1 MSAFSRFISGA
12 SRSFGPIATTIAP
25 DAGSKFIVSSITSEL
40 AKGEQARKE
49 EEKLRTLRED
59 NKNML
64 IQPTPRPDNLV
75 GRSTGNSGFG
85 SGFGD
90 FLTQASTNILSPLG
104 SFVGGLSSLFGGSQ
118 RPPSVITQP
127 ALTTVTNVGAQETQS
142 SGVNEAF
149 VGGLPSLIGT
159 AGRILRSPGG
169 ISGAIGTAVGGA
181 LSLLDGNGRP
191 LRITRKMKRLAQQ
204 AYQLAGMDLGTAVS
218 LFAQLSGVN
227 VDQRTFVLIL
237 TKRFRNDG
245 PVVTK
250 AALRKT
256 KTTIRRLKNMCDMY
270 DSLRPRATT
279 RRRAT
284 PMKRATT
291 TLIKN

>member
-12 SRSFGPIATTIAP
+12 ARSFTPIATAVAP
-25 DAGSKFIVSSITSEL
+25 DPGTKFIVSSIGGEL
-40 AKGEQARKE
+40 GKGEQARKE
-49 EEKLRTLRED
+49 QEKLATLRKEREL
-59 NKNML
+59 NMA
-64 IQPTPRPDNLV
+64 IPGINLQNQMPQATQ
-75 GRSTGNSGFG
+75 SSGFG
-85 SGFGD
+85 SGFGN
-90 FLTQASTNILSPLG
+90 FLTEASTNILSPLG
-104 SFVGGLSSLFGGSQ
+104 SFVGGLTSLFGGQ
-118 RPPSVITQP
+118 PRPPSVVTQP

-149 VGGLPSLIGT
+149 IGGLPNIIGQ
-159 AGRILRSPGG
+159 ASRFLRSPTG
-169 ISGAIGTAVGGA
+169 IGSAIGTAVGGG
-181 LSLLDGNGRP
+181 LSLLDGSGRP

-204 AYQLAGMDLGTAVS
+204 AYQLAGMDLGTAIS

-256 KTTIRRLKNMCDMY
+256 RTTIRRMKNMCDMY
-270 DSLRPRATT
+270 DSLRPRATA

-284 PMKRATT
+284 PMRRATT

>member
-12 SRSFGPIATTIAP
+12 ARSFSPIATAVAP
-25 DAGSKFIVSSITSEL
+25 DPGSKFIVSSITGEL
-40 AKGEQARKE
+40 AEGEQARKE
-49 EEKLRTLRED
+49 EEKLRTLRKEREI
-59 NKNML
+59 NMS
-64 IQPTPRPDNLV
+64 IPGINAPNRMPQA
-75 GRSTGNSGFG
+75 SASSGFG
-85 SGFGD
+85 SGFGS
-90 FLTQASTNILSPLG
+90 FLTEASTNILAPLG
-104 SFVGGLSSLFGGSQ
+104 TFASGISSLFGRNT
-118 RPPSVITQP
+118 RPPSTITQP
-127 ALTTVTNVGAQETQS
+127 ALTTVTNVGAQESQA

-149 VGGLPSLIGT
+149 IGGLPNIIGQ
-159 AGRILRSPGG
+159 ASRFLRSPSGV
-169 ISGAIGTAVGGA
+169 SGAIGTAVGGA
-181 LSLLDGNGRP
+181 LSLLDDTGRP

-204 AYQLAGMDLGTAVS
+204 SYQLAGMDLSTAIS
-218 LFAQLSGVN
+218 LFAQLSGVS

-270 DSLRPRATT
+270 DSLRPRATA
-279 RRRAT
+279 RRRT
-284 PMKRATT
+284 TGMKRATT

>member
-1 MSAFSRFISGA
+1 MGLGSFLKRAVPTAIGFATGGPVGATLAFASADQQADQVKKVRLQNEKAQIEFGNYL
-12 SRSFGPIATTIAP
+12 RSLQMGLPGTSFQP
-25 DAGSKFIVSSITSEL
+25 SSIP
-40 AKGEQARKE
+40 A
-49 EEKLRTLRED
+49 
-59 NKNML
+59 
-64 IQPTPRPDNLV
+64 TPA
-75 GRSTGNSGFG
+75 SGFG
-85 SGFGD
+85 SGFGN
-90 FLTQASTNILSPLG
+90 FLTQASTNILAPLG
-104 SFVGGLSSLFGGSQ
+104 TFASGIASLF
-118 RPPSVITQP
+118 RPGERPQGVITQP
-127 ALTTVTNVGAQETQS
+127 AVTTVTNLGSQESQT

-149 VGGLPSLIGT
+149 VGGLPNIIGQ
-159 AGRILRSPGG
+159 ASRFLRTPGG
-169 ISGAIGTAVGGA
+169 IGSAIGTAVGGG
-181 LSLLDGNGRP
+181 LSLLDGGGRP

-204 AYQLAGMDLGTAVS
+204 SYQLAMMDLGTATS
-218 LFAQLSGVN
+218 LFAQLSGVQ

-284 PMKRATT
+284 PMRRATT

>member
-1 MSAFSRFISGA
+1 MGLSSLVSRIVPAAIGFATGGPVGAFTATVATEKAKSDERRIISEQNRLLEERKKRENELMALPPIISAPPRA
-12 SRSFGPIATTIAP
+12 PATAT
-25 DAGSKFIVSSITSEL
+25 
-40 AKGEQARKE
+40 
-49 EEKLRTLRED
+49 
-59 NKNML
+59 
-64 IQPTPRPDNLV
+64 
-75 GRSTGNSGFG
+75 SGFG

-90 FLTQASTNILSPLG
+90 FLTQASTNILAPLG
-104 SFVGGLSSLFGGSQ
+104 TFASGISSLFNRQ
-118 RPPSVITQP
+118 TRPQSVITQP
-127 ALTTVTNVGAQETQS
+127 ALTTVTNLGAQESQT

-149 VGGLPSLIGT
+149 IGGLPNIIGQ
-159 AGRILRSPGG
+159 ASRFLRSPTG
-169 ISGAIGTAVGGA
+169 ISGAIGTAVGGG
-181 LSLLDGNGRP
+181 LSLLDGAGRP

-204 AYQLAGMDLGTAVS
+204 AYNLAGMDLGTGMD

-256 KTTIRRLKNMCDMY
+256 RTTLRRLKMMSETL
-270 DSLRPRATT
+270 DSLRPKARATRRT
-279 RRRAT
+279 TTMRRAN
-284 PMKRATT
+284 T

>member
-12 SRSFGPIATTIAP
+12 ARSFTPIATAIVPGQGT
-25 DAGSKFIVSSITSEL
+25 KFIVSSIGGEI

-49 EEKLRTLRED
+49 EEKLRTLENERK
-59 NKNML
+59 KNMSL
-64 IQPTPRPDNLV
+64 PGISRNIDLEMAN
-75 GRSTGNSGFG
+75 RNSGFG
-85 SGFGD
+85 AGFGD
-90 FLTQASTNILSPLG
+90 FLTQASTNILNPLG
-104 SFVGGLSSLFGGSQ
+104 SFVGGLTSLFGGKT

-149 VGGLPSLIGT
+149 VGGLPNIIGQ
-159 AGRILRSPGG
+159 ASRFLRSPGG
-169 ISGAIGTAVGGA
+169 IGSAIGTAIGGG
-181 LSLLDGNGRP
+181 LSLLDGTGKP

-204 AYQLAGMDLGTAVS
+204 AYQLAGMDLGTAIS

-256 KTTIRRLKNMCDMY
+256 RTTIRRMKNMCDMY
-270 DSLRPRATT
+270 DSLRPRAAA

-284 PMKRATT
+284 PMRRATT

>member
-1 MSAFSRFISGA
+1 M
-12 SRSFGPIATTIAP
+12 
-25 DAGSKFIVSSITSEL
+25 
-40 AKGEQARKE
+40 
-49 EEKLRTLRED
+49 
-59 NKNML
+59 
-64 IQPTPRPDNLV
+64 
-75 GRSTGNSGFG
+75 
-85 SGFGD
+85 
-90 FLTQASTNILSPLG
+90 
-104 SFVGGLSSLFGGSQ
+104 
-118 RPPSVITQP
+118 
-127 ALTTVTNVGAQETQS
+127 
-142 SGVNEAF
+142 
-149 VGGLPSLIGT
+149 
-159 AGRILRSPGG
+159 
-169 ISGAIGTAVGGA
+169 
-181 LSLLDGNGRP
+181 LDGGGRP

-204 AYQLAGMDLGTAVS
+204 AYQLAMMDLGTATS
-218 LFAQLSGVN
+218 LFAQLSGVQ

-279 RRRAT
+279 RRRTT

>member
-12 SRSFGPIATTIAP
+12 ARSFGPIATSVAP
-25 DAGSKFIVSSITSEL
+25 VPAKPVVNAIVGDVS
-40 AKGEQARKE
+40 KGEEARKRK
-49 EEKLRTLRED
+49 EKLATTIKMREQ
-59 NKNML
+59 NMNYSDL
-64 IQPTPRPDNLV
+64 VKAETASLGTPT
-75 GRSTGNSGFG
+75 SGFG
-85 SGFGD
+85 SSFGN
-90 FLTQASTNILSPLG
+90 FLTQASTNILNPLTNFA
-104 SFVGGLSSLFGGSQ
+104 SGLSNLFGRQ
-118 RPPSVITQP
+118 TRPSSTVLQP
-127 ALTTVTNVGAQETQS
+127 ALTTVTNVGAQESQA

-149 VGGLPSLIGT
+149 IGGIPNLIGT
-159 AGRILRSPGG
+159 ASRLLRSPGG
-169 ISGAIGTAVGGA
+169 VTGAIGTAVGFGA
-181 LSLLDGNGRP
+181 SLLDSTGRP

-204 AYQLAGMDLGTAVS
+204 SYQLAGMDIGGAMDI
-218 LFAQLSGVN
+218 FAQLTGVN
-227 VDQRTFVLIL
+227 VDQRTFVMIL

-270 DSLRPRATT
+270 DSLRPRATA

-284 PMKRATT
+284 PMRRATT

>member
-1 MSAFSRFISGA
+1 MGLSSFLKRAVPTAIGYATGGPVGATLALASADRQADEAKKVRLQNENAQKEFQNYLGSLQMGLPGT
-12 SRSFGPIATTIAP
+12 SF
-25 DAGSKFIVSSITSEL
+25 
-40 AKGEQARKE
+40 
-49 EEKLRTLRED
+49 
-59 NKNML
+59 
-64 IQPTPRPDNLV
+64 QPTSIP
-75 GRSTGNSGFG
+75 STPASGFG
-85 SGFGD
+85 SGFGN
-90 FLTQASTNILSPLG
+90 FLTQASTNVLAPLG
-104 SFVGGLSSLFGGSQ
+104 TFASGIASLF
-118 RPPSVITQP
+118 RPGERPQGVITQP
-127 ALTTVTNVGAQETQS
+127 AVTTVTNLGSQESQS

-149 VGGLPSLIGT
+149 VGGLPNIIGQ
-159 AGRILRSPGG
+159 ASRFLRTPGG
-169 ISGAIGTAVGGA
+169 IGSAIGTAVGGG
-181 LSLLDGNGRP
+181 LSLLDGGGRP

-204 AYQLAGMDLGTAVS
+204 AYQLAMMDLGTATS
-218 LFAQLSGVN
+218 LFAQLSGVQ

-279 RRRAT
+279 RRRTT